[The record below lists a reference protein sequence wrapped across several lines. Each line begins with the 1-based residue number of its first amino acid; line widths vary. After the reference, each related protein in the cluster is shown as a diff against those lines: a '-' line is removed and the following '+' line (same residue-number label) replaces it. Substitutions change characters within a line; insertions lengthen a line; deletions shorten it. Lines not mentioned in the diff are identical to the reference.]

1 MDRARKTQTA
11 TTDRW
16 ISLRKAAR
24 ALGISEP
31 TVMTRALRG
40 ELETQIVDGRVFV
53 ARESVER
60 HCQTA

>member
-1 MDRARKTQTA
+1 M
-11 TTDRW
+11 
-16 ISLRKAAR
+16 SLRKAAR

-40 ELETQIVDGRVFV
+40 ELETQIVDGRVFI

-60 HCQTA
+60 VRQTA